1 VERHFA
7 IIDWIVLA
15 AYFVGT
21 LAIGFFFSRRSRS
34 TAGFTTGGRTLP
46 GWACGLSI
54 FATYLSSVSFLA
66 LPGKAFA
73 ANWNPFVFSLSLPL
87 ATWIAVRYFL
97 PYYRRSEEVSAY
109 AHLEHRFGPWARVY
123 AGGFYLL
130 TQIARMGTV
139 MYLMALPLSV
149 LLGWDIRW
157 IILITG
163 LSVTVYSFV
172 GGITGVIWADALQA
186 IVLTV
191 GAGVAL
197 VVMLVGMPEGAGQVM
212 RIAAEH
218 DKFSLGSF
226 GLSLAEPTFWVV
238 LVYGLACN
246 LQNFGIDQNFV
257 QRYIVSKTDREARRS
272 VWLGGLLYVPV
283 SAVFFFIGTSLFAYY
298 EARPDDQRDLRRAVA
313 EQRLIS
319 EGLATSAPDYAQRLE
334 QLEVDLTHDDLGDK
348 AFPYFIGS
356 RLPRGITGLLIAA
369 VFAAAMSTLSTS
381 LNSSATLLMT
391 DYYRR
396 YLNPRPSEKQSMNVL
411 HGATVVWGILGTV
424 TAFMLLRVTSAL
436 DAWWTLSSIFS
447 GGAVGLFLLGF
458 ISRRAGNPA
467 AITAVL
473 IGMGV
478 ILWMTLS
485 VAGAWPQSLA
495 AIRSPFHSFM
505 TIVVG
510 TLVILLIGLSL
521 SALRPPKTPQS

>member
-1 VERHFA
+1 MERHFA
-7 IIDWIVLA
+7 TIDWAVVVI
-15 AYFVGT
+15 YFAGT

-34 TAGFTTGGRTLP
+34 AAGFTTGGRTIP

-66 LPGKAFA
+66 LPGKAYA
-73 ANWNPFVFSLSLPL
+73 ANWNPFVFSLSLPI

-157 IILITG
+157 IILVTG
-163 LSVTVYSFV
+163 ISVTVYSFV

-186 IVLTV
+186 IVLSA
-191 GAGVAL
+191 GAVIAL
-197 VVMLVGMPEGAGQVM
+197 VVMMCGMPEGAGQVM
-212 RIAAEH
+212 RIAREH
-218 DKFSLGSF
+218 EKFSLGSF

-238 LVYGLACN
+238 LLYGLACN

-257 QRYIVSKTDREARRS
+257 QRYIVSKSDREARKS

-283 SAVFFFIGTSLFAYY
+283 SALFFLIGTTLFAHYQ
-298 EARPDDQRDLRRAVA
+298 AHPDDHQRLRRAVA
-313 EQRLIS
+313 EQRLAS
-319 EGLATSAPDYAQRLE
+319 EGVATTAADYTL
-334 QLEVDLTHDDLGDK
+334 QLGQVETGLSEETLGDK
-348 AFPYFIGS
+348 AFPFFIGS

-381 LNSSATLLMT
+381 LNSSATLIMT
-391 DYYRR
+391 DYYQR
-396 YLNPRPSEKQSMNVL
+396 YFNPTASEEQAMSVL
-411 HGATVVWGILGTV
+411 HGATILWGILGTV
-424 TAFMLLRVTSAL
+424 TAFLLVHVTSAL
-436 DAWWTLSSIFS
+436 DAWWTLASIFS

-458 ISRRAGNPA
+458 ISRSAGNPA

-473 IGMGV
+473 LGMGI

-485 VAGAWPQSLA
+485 TAGAWPQSLA
-495 AIRSPFHSFM
+495 AFRSPFHSFM

-510 TLVILLIGLSL
+510 TLVILLVGLGLS
-521 SALRPPKTPQS
+521 AFRRKA